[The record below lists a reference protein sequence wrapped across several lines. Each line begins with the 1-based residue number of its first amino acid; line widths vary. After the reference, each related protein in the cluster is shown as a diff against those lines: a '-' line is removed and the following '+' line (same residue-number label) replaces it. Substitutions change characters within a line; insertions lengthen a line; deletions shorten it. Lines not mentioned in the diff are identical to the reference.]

1 MRRILLSAT
10 LGATLAVAPLAAALA
25 DHDGEAHTHMNH
37 VMTAWTDTPEGQ
49 GLLPTAVAE
58 ADNAVQ
64 HAGFAAQKPHD
75 LEWMQAHIR
84 LVLHAVDPSVQP
96 EGLGLGY
103 GVKKAANGV
112 AAHIEFAAKSG
123 DASENVK
130 LHSVHVATCARNTV
144 ARAERIVVLG
154 QEVQATDSAEEAA
167 ALVAEILVVSERLRA
182 GVDADGDGTI
192 SWQEG
197 EGGLD
202 EAAKHMVLMQAG
214 EGF

>member
-1 MRRILLSAT
+1 MRMILLSAAMT
-10 LGATLAVAPLAAALA
+10 AALVLAPLAAAWA
-25 DHDGEAHTHMNH
+25 DPESEAHAHMGH

-64 HAGFAAQKPHD
+64 HAGFAAQKPND
-75 LEWMQAHIR
+75 LEWMQAHIGH
-84 LVLHAVDPSVQP
+84 VLHALDPSVQP
-96 EGLGLGY
+96 KGLGLGY
-103 GVKKAANGV
+103 GVKKAANGT
-112 AAHIEFAAKSG
+112 ATHIELAAKSV

-144 ARAERIVVLG
+144 ARAERIVVLV
-154 QEVQATDSAEEAA
+154 QEVQATDSADEAA
-167 ALVAEILVVSERLRA
+167 ALVAEILVVSGQLRA

-202 EAAKHMVLMQAG
+202 EAVKHMVLMQAG